1 MGSWPTQNELKGG
14 FVDFVSLYFVLFV
27 CFVLSFGLLVVYFDF
42 YFRGACV
49 CDEWH
54 GHLTHFVPLM

>member
-42 YFRGACV
+42 YFREA
-49 CDEWH
+49 
-54 GHLTHFVPLM
+54 